1 MLNRLLQWF
10 GKKNQPASS
19 SYDALKVLLDKLART
34 ETHEL
39 ACDDVHTV
47 LAEFTEMQQRGEN
60 VSHLMPLVQQHLDLC
75 PDCQEEYDALLLALD
90 AEAQLLA

>member
-1 MLNRLLQWF
+1 MLNRLFQWF
-10 GKKNQPASS
+10 GKNNQPPSNS
-19 SYDALKVLLDKLART
+19 DDALKVLLEKLART

-39 ACDDVHTV
+39 SCDDVHKV

-75 PDCQEEYDALLLALD
+75 PDCHEEYKALMLALD
-90 AEAQLLA
+90 AEAQLLT